1 MTSKRH
7 RRKIIKKLAK
17 LWDKQPALRLGQLI
31 GNRLEAGL
39 YYISDEAFIE
49 TLEKFYNQT

>member
-31 GNRLEAGL
+31 GNRIEPQL
-39 YYISDEAFIE
+39 YYITDEVFIE
-49 TLEKFYNQT
+49 VLEKFYNQT